1 MMDIILIST
10 ARDRQTKLSTAELQ
24 RAELAIGDFLDLLD
38 RELDVLDQA
47 GRPRL
52 GCLAEIAAN
61 SMMKEVMVANPQFE
75 FEQTSKGSAAD
86 RRGIDAYL
94 VAKNDILEITPAPK
108 RGRRRVV
115 PRVLLKAGTALHID
129 WTLAMRNQFGQFSAN
144 PKKDGR
150 PFVVAV
156 PVVLFTEVQGLDHEL
171 PVWLVPDDRRRDF
184 IGCFEQVMRAW
195 LTSADCFY
203 QRLTA

>member
-1 MMDIILIST
+1 MMDIIRIDSE
-10 ARDRQTKLSTAELQ
+10 RDRQTKLTSAELH
-24 RAELAIGDFLDLLD
+24 RAELAIGEFLELLD
-38 RELDVLDQA
+38 GEQDVLDQA

-61 SMMKEVMVANPQFE
+61 NMMKDVMVANPHFE

-86 RRGIDAYL
+86 RRGVDAYL
-94 VAKNDILEITPAPK
+94 VAREDIHEVMPAPK

-115 PRVLLKAGTALHID
+115 PQVLLKAGTALRID
-129 WTLAMRNQFGQFSAN
+129 WTLAMRNEFGQFAAN

-156 PVVLFTEVQGLDHEL
+156 PILLFTEVRGLDHEL
-171 PVWLVPDDRRRDF
+171 PAWLVPDGRRRQF
-184 IGCFEQVMRAW
+184 IACFEQVMRAW
-195 LTSADCFY
+195 LASALTFN